1 MRFSEIIYSNNYYWT
16 GIYEDSK
23 LYVQNCDICVESGKT
38 ILKKPDIKY
47 LQANKQNEIIHMD
60 ITDLPSE
67 FNIDNIFNKE
77 HINSK
82 LACIVDNLSK
92 FAYAE
97 IIPNKKALNILPVLM
112 RYINLKGKPDFLLTD
127 NGTEFCNHIFSDYL
141 DNLKIEK
148 RNTRPYNP
156 ACNGIVE
163 RFNHTIKDLLKK
175 EYLKN
180 KQAFNLRLT
189 LENCLYYYNNRKHN
203 STQFSPNYLFNSKLK
218 WIGI

>member
-1 MRFSEIIYSNNYYWT
+1 MT

-38 ILKKPDIKY
+38 IFKKPDIKY
-47 LQANKQNEIIHMD
+47 LQANKPNGIIYID

-67 FNIDNIFNKE
+67 FNIYNIY
-77 HINSK
+77 INDHNNRK
-82 LACIVDNLSK
+82 LACIVGNLSK
-92 FAYAE
+92 FVYNE
-97 IIPNKKALNILPVLM
+97 IIPNKKAINVLSGLI
-112 RYINLKGKPDFLLTD
+112 RYINLKGKPDILLTD
-127 NGTEFCNHIFSDYL
+127 NVTEFSNHIFFDYL

-163 RFNHTIKDLLKK
+163 SFNHKIKDLLKK

-180 KQAFNLRLT
+180 KKTFNLRLA
-189 LENCLYYYNNRKHN
+189 LENCLYY
-203 STQFSPNYLFNSKLK
+203 
-218 WIGI
+218 